1 MNKPIVVARQEFV
14 DESVSLVN
22 KYGQEGLPMFVMADI
37 LESVLAKVREEAQKQ
52 YSLAKERYDKECR
65 ANEEKRE
72 AKS

>member
-14 DESVSLVN
+14 DDSVARVN

-37 LESVLAKVREEAQKQ
+37 LEAVLVAVKKRAQKQ
-52 YSLAKERYDKECR
+52 YFDAKERFD
-65 ANEEKRE
+65 EESRE

>member
-14 DESVSLVN
+14 NDSVALVN

-37 LESVLAKVREEAQKQ
+37 LEAVLAKVREEAQKQ
-52 YSLAKERYDKECR
+52 YSVAKELFDEEC
-65 ANEEKRE
+65 RE